1 MERDDSFWCLLPTPP
16 PPFFFPFPT
25 CSLSFPTPSTPPAA
39 FLSIYPSFLSSPI
52 LPLLLFCPLLIQR
65 ISLFRAAF
73 PFKVEE
79 NGHVSA
85 CVCVCGKWEWFSFM
99 VLLKEVMVTHLQP
112 QTTTHTHHSYTPC
125 TPSSP
130 PSLWCVFEPIANQVA
145 SGLVLISP
153 SHQPH

>member
-1 MERDDSFWCLLPTPP
+1 MWSVMTLFDVSFHPP
-16 PPFFFPFPT
+16 PTPFFFPFPT

-85 CVCVCGKWEWFSFM
+85 CVCVCRKWE
-99 VLLKEVMVTHLQP
+99 
-112 QTTTHTHHSYTPC
+112 
-125 TPSSP
+125 
-130 PSLWCVFEPIANQVA
+130 
-145 SGLVLISP
+145 
-153 SHQPH
+153 